1 MSPPQ
6 KKCNEFTH
14 LLKSCVS
21 PGALQT
27 GGLPNMEE
35 ELLIGWQ
42 EEKLHLN
49 QEVCR
54 LQEELAESHAEKD
67 ELESRNRALK
77 DRVRRGRGVL
87 LIIRRS

>member
-1 MSPPQ
+1 
-6 KKCNEFTH
+6 
-14 LLKSCVS
+14 
-21 PGALQT
+21 
-27 GGLPNMEE
+27 MEE

-54 LQEELAESHAEKD
+54 LQEELAESRAEKD

-87 LIIRRS
+87 LIIRVKPLHLSLSILPPAVAVVVSLTCSLSATRG